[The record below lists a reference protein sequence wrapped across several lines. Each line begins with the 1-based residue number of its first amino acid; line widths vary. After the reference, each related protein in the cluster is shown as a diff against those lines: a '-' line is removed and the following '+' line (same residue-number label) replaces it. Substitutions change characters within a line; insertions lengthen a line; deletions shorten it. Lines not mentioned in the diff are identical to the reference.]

1 MKQVLLLS
9 LALIVLSQSADAS
22 SESNANT
29 FSFLSVNESDSSA
42 QSTISG
48 HSFTTSDLGVAM
60 LSEVYTD
67 LGMVKGDSETK
78 QGLSFS
84 ANNTEDFEAVGVMG
98 YTFNA
103 TNVIFIDSKMK
114 STGVFQQLNSPAS
127 DGVQSGSLSMGL
139 MDPGSDDYKFVLYGN
154 NNITNIVST
163 EPDVSLDPVD
173 TKEFSISLEM
183 SPLVLEEPADFVQ
196 ESANLKYWVEPEDI
210 GILFVS
216 DRDMEIGDT
225 SFHSDVAILHIDKAV
240 T

>member
-1 MKQVLLLS
+1 
-9 LALIVLSQSADAS
+9 
-22 SESNANT
+22 
-29 FSFLSVNESDSSA
+29 
-42 QSTISG
+42 
-48 HSFTTSDLGVAM
+48 
-60 LSEVYTD
+60 
-67 LGMVKGDSETK
+67 
-78 QGLSFS
+78 
-84 ANNTEDFEAVGVMG
+84 
-98 YTFNA
+98 
-103 TNVIFIDSKMK
+103 
-114 STGVFQQLNSPAS
+114 
-127 DGVQSGSLSMGL
+127 MGL
-139 MDPGSDDYKFVLYGN
+139 IDPGSDDYKFALYGN

-163 EPDVSLDPVD
+163 EPDVSLDPED